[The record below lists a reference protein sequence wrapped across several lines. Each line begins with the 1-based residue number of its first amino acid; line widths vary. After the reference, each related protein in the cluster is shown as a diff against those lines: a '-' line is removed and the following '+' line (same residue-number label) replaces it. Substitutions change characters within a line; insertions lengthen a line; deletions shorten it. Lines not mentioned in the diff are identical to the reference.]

1 MENLMTE
8 LGSLGAA
15 GLMGAMWLWERKL
28 SRQRDQQIGE
38 AHERIMRDE
47 QRLGKLTEVVAHNTS
62 AITRFAEVQR
72 TQNEILSQLL
82 KGGTDHAGA

>member
-38 AHERIMRDE
+38 AHERIMRYE
-47 QRLGKLTEVVAHNTS
+47 QRLSKLTEVVAHNTS
-62 AITRFAEVQR
+62 AITRFAEMQR

-82 KGGTDHAGA
+82 KGGADHADA

>member
-47 QRLGKLTEVVAHNTS
+47 QRLSKLTEVVAHNTS
-62 AITRFAEVQR
+62 AITRFAEMQR

-82 KGGTDHAGA
+82 KGGADHADA